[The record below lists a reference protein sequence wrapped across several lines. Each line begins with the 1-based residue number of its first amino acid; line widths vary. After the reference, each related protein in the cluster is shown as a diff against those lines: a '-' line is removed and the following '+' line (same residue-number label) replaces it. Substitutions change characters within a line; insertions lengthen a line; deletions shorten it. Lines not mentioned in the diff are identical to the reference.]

1 MSLDEIDDETL
12 KDFKLKEIA
21 FDEITGGEGSHHFL
35 KLYHKRINFWVH
47 SYVAQGHGLDS

>member
-21 FDEITGGEGSHHFL
+21 FDEIPGGREVTVLGPVP
-35 KLYHKRINFWVH
+35 KINII
-47 SYVAQGHGLDS
+47 LRLP